1 MKDMEW
7 ITYCVSLFS
16 VIFVLYE
23 ALPEPS
29 VKKMEHVVDTA
40 MDIVLLLSF
49 TVRCKNSSTAVHNNL
64 LLFFN
69 SFLYFHRSDSQV
81 M

>member
-49 TVRCKNSSTAVHNNL
+49 TVRCKNSFNVHNNL